1 MSLEE
6 RLEDEMKSALRAGDK
21 LRLSVIRMARAAVK
35 NKEIEDKRKLDDG
48 AIIKVI
54 SGLVKKGEE
63 SLAHFQQA
71 SRPDLIE
78 KQEKEL
84 KVLRSFL
91 PQPLSREEILT
102 LIDETIKE
110 TNALDMKDFGKVM
123 KSLMPKLTGRADGKA
138 VQQMVRERLSRQGD
152 THPQSGDLT

>member
-1 MSLEE
+1 MSLAE

-35 NKEIEDKRKLDDG
+35 NKEIEDRGKLDDG
-48 AIIKVI
+48 AIVKVI

-63 SLAHFQQA
+63 SLGHFQQA
-71 SRPDLIE
+71 NRSDLIE
-78 KQEKEL
+78 KQEEEL

-102 LIDETIKE
+102 LIEETVKE
-110 TNALDMKDFGKVM
+110 TEALDMRDLGKVM
-123 KSLMPKLTGRADGKA
+123 KSLMPKIAGRADGKA
-138 VQQMVRERLSRQGD
+138 VQQMVREKLSR
-152 THPQSGDLT
+152 